1 MGMTFIPYIMHA
13 LMDAIAPLHC
23 ETCCEH
29 IDGSTHIHRICDA
42 CLYMF
47 ECAPKDDILLNQL
60 YSQNNKDSFLFSME
74 SHFAFH
80 KEAPIQETIHAIK
93 YGNAQQMAFDFGRYI
108 ARIRNH
114 SEVDYY
120 VPVPLHRARV
130 RERGY
135 NQSLLIAQGIS
146 SITKVPVINALERL
160 HYSTTQTKLS
170 SNDRMQNVQG
180 IFSIKKAD
188 LIRDKRLMLIDDVMT
203 TGSTLE
209 ECAHVLLDSGACS
222 VSAFTLAAA
231 TSTRVIQ

>member
-1 MGMTFIPYIMHA
+1 MGMTSIPNIMHA

-23 ETCCEH
+23 ETCNER
-29 IDGSTHIHRICDA
+29 IDGLTHVHRVCDA
-42 CLYMF
+42 CLYLF
-47 ECAPKDDILLNQL
+47 ESAPKDDVLLNQL
-60 YSQNNKDSFLFSME
+60 YTQSNKDSFVISME

-80 KEAPIQETIHAIK
+80 QEAPIQQTIHAIK
-93 YGNAQQMAFDFGRYI
+93 YENAQQMAFDFGSYI
-108 ARIRNH
+108 ARNRKH

-120 VPVPLHRARV
+120 VPVPLHSARV

-231 TSTRVIQ
+231 TSTREIQ

>member
-1 MGMTFIPYIMHA
+1 
-13 LMDAIAPLHC
+13 
-23 ETCCEH
+23 
-29 IDGSTHIHRICDA
+29 
-42 CLYMF
+42 
-47 ECAPKDDILLNQL
+47 
-60 YSQNNKDSFLFSME
+60 
-74 SHFAFH
+74 
-80 KEAPIQETIHAIK
+80 
-93 YGNAQQMAFDFGRYI
+93 
-108 ARIRNH
+108 
-114 SEVDYY
+114 
-120 VPVPLHRARV
+120 V